1 MTAVINTI
9 RDCDT
14 LVFDL
19 DGTLADTAED
29 IREALV
35 EALAAYDLPPIDTRT
50 VRFMVGGGERV
61 LIVRALD
68 RLCQDA
74 NKVPVDGLVKAF
86 HNAYLAR
93 RNAAS
98 RLFPGVRQTLERLH
112 AADLKLGICSNKPQ
126 DLCDALVRD
135 LGLAPF
141 IDTVVGADGERP
153 RKPDP
158 TGLAHAMALLGG
170 APETT
175 LYVGDSD
182 TDVATGRAAGCR
194 VALVNYGYSV
204 RPASQLGADLVVD
217 SLAELDIESPVAQSA

>member
-1 MTAVINTI
+1 MTAGSKTI

-14 LVFDL
+14 LIFDL

-61 LIVRALD
+61 LIARALD
-68 RLCQDA
+68 RLCQDP
-74 NKVPVDGLVKAF
+74 NKVPVDGLVSAF
-86 HNAYLAR
+86 HNAYLGR

-98 RLFPGVRQTLERLH
+98 RLFPGVRRALEGFH
-112 AADLKLGICSNKPQ
+112 DAGLKLGICSNKPQ

-135 LGLAPF
+135 LGLEPVV
-141 IDTVVGADGERP
+141 DVVVGANSERP

-158 TGLAHAMALLGG
+158 AGLIHGMTRLGG
-170 APETT
+170 AAETT

-194 VALVNYGYSV
+194 VALVNYGYSA

-217 SLAELDIESPVAQSA
+217 SLAELHIESPVAQSA